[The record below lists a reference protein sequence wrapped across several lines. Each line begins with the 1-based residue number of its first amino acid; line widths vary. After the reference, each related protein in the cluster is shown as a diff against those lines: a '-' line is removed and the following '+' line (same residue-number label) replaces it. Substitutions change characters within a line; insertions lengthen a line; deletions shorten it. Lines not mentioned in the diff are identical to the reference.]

1 MKNTNESQIEV
12 QMRVSNIDPVV
23 RISYDTSFILISFY
37 LYETM
42 LKKKKTRQ
50 MLLNFVLLIF
60 PLFGVSMYM
69 ILKSK
74 FIVCS
79 FPV

>member
-60 PLFGVSMYM
+60 LLFGDSMYM

>member
-60 PLFGVSMYM
+60 LLFGDSMYM

-74 FIVCS
+74 FIMCS

>member
-42 LKKKKTRQ
+42 LKKK
-50 MLLNFVLLIF
+50 NPPDAF
-60 PLFGVSMYM
+60 
-69 ILKSK
+69 K
-74 FIVCS
+74 FCIAHYS
-79 FPV
+79 IIW

>member
-42 LKKKKTRQ
+42 LKKKK
-50 MLLNFVLLIF
+50 NPPDAF
-60 PLFGVSMYM
+60 
-69 ILKSK
+69 K
-74 FIVCS
+74 FCIAHFS
-79 FPV
+79 IIW

>member
-42 LKKKKTRQ
+42 LKKKPHQ

-60 PLFGVSMYM
+60 LLFGDSMYM